1 MFDKIISFI
10 KTRYPDERPVPLHA
24 PRFEGNERKYL
35 GDCIDSTFVS
45 YVGQFV
51 GRFEEQLQEYT
62 GATHAVAVVNGTC
75 ALHLALI
82 VAGVLPGD
90 EVVTQPLTF
99 VATANAI
106 SYCGASPVFVDVE
119 KITLGLDP
127 EALSDFLGAHAEIK
141 KDGFCYNRTSG
152 RKIAACVP
160 VHTFG
165 HPCRMGRLMKV
176 CSSYGI
182 PVVEDAAEGM
192 GSLFQGRHLG
202 TFGDLGILSFNGN
215 KPVTTGGGG
224 AILTNNQKFAARVKH
239 ISTTAKQPHAWE
251 FYHDQIGYN
260 NRMPNINAAV
270 GCAQMEKFPQ
280 FLENKRETAKAYST
294 FFNELSIPFVT
305 EPPEARSNYWLNAIM
320 MEDRETRNDFLRYAN
335 DNLVQARP
343 IWTLMTRLP
352 MFSHCQHG
360 PLEIAQ
366 QLEDRLVNIPSS
378 VTR

>member
-10 KTRYPDERPVPLHA
+10 KTRYPEESPVPLHA
-24 PRFEGNERKYL
+24 PRLDGNEKEYL
-35 GDCIDSTFVS
+35 EECIDSTFVS

-51 GRFEEQLQEYT
+51 GRFERQLQEYT

-75 ALHLALI
+75 ALHLALLM
-82 VAGVLPGD
+82 AGVLPED

-119 KITLGLDP
+119 KATLGLDP
-127 EALSDFLGAHAEIK
+127 EALLNFLSTHAEIK
-141 KDGFCYNRTSG
+141 KDGFCYNKTSG
-152 RKIAACVP
+152 KKIAACVP

-165 HPCRMGRLMKV
+165 HPCRMDQLMEV
-176 CSSYGI
+176 CSNYGI
-182 PVVEDAAEGM
+182 AVVEDAAEAM

-224 AILTNNQKFAARVKH
+224 AILTNDQKFAALAKH
-239 ISTTAKQPHAWE
+239 ISTTAKQPHAWD

-270 GCAQMEKFPQ
+270 GCAQMEKFPR
-280 FLENKRETAKAYST
+280 FLKNKRETADAYNA
-294 FFNELSIPFVT
+294 FFKELNIPFVN
-305 EPPEARSNYWLNAIM
+305 EPPGARSNYWLNAIIL
-320 MEDRETRNDFLRYAN
+320 EGRETRNDFLKYAN

-343 IWTLMTRLP
+343 VWTLMTRLP
-352 MFSHCQHG
+352 MFSNCQHG
-360 PLEIAQ
+360 PLETARW
-366 QLEDRLVNIPSS
+366 LEDRLVNIPSS
-378 VTR
+378 VTQ

>member
-10 KTRYPDERPVPLHA
+10 KTRYPEEIPVPLHA
-24 PRFEGNERKYL
+24 PRLDGNEKKYL

-45 YVGQFV
+45 YVGHFV
-51 GRFEEQLQEYT
+51 GMFEKQLQDYT
-62 GATHAVAVVNGTC
+62 GANHAVAVVNGTS
-75 ALHLALI
+75 ALHLALLM
-82 VAGVLPGD
+82 VGVLPGD
-90 EVVTQPLTF
+90 EVVTQPLSF

-106 SYCGASPVFVDVE
+106 SYCGAFPVFVDVE
-119 KITLGLDP
+119 KTTLGLDP
-127 EALSDFLGAHAEIK
+127 DALSGFLGAHAEIK
-141 KDGFCYNRTSG
+141 KDGFCYNKRSG

-165 HPCRMGRLMKV
+165 HPCRMDRLMKI
-176 CSSYGI
+176 CSSYGL

-202 TFGDLGILSFNGN
+202 TFGDLGVLSFNGN

-224 AILTNNQKFAARVKH
+224 AVLTNDQMLATRVKH
-239 ISTTAKQPHAWE
+239 ISTTAKTPHAWE

-270 GCAQMEKFPQ
+270 GCAQMEKFPR
-280 FLENKRETAKAYST
+280 FLENKRETADAYST
-294 FFNELSIPFVT
+294 FFNELGIPFVT
-305 EPPEARSNYWLNAIM
+305 EPPEARSNYWLNAII
-320 MEDRETRNDFLRYAN
+320 MEDRKTRNDFLRYAN

-343 IWTLMTRLP
+343 VWTLMTRLP